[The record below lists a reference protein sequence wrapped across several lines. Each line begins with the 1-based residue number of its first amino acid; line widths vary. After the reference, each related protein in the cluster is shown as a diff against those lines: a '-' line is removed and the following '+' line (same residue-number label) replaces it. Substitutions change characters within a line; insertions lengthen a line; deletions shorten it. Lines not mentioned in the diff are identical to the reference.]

1 MALRNKLFDWGILD
15 SKNTLIKS
23 IGVGNL
29 AMGGTGKSV
38 VVMYLIKMLK
48 DHRIATLSR
57 GYGRNTSGLIIAGP
71 KDNPT
76 SLGDEPFQ
84 FLKRYPDTIVAVS
97 EKRTVGMRALEKMVT
112 PPILCSWMM

>member
-1 MALRNKLFDWGILD
+1 MAFRNKLFDFGILA

-38 VVMYLIKMLK
+38 VVMYLIKILK
-48 DHRIATLSR
+48 DQRIATLSR
-57 GYGRNTSGLIIAGP
+57 GYGRKTSGLIIAGP
-71 KDNPT
+71 NENPT

-84 FLKRYPDTIVAVS
+84 FFKRYLRRLWQS
-97 EKRTVGMRALEKMVT
+97 LKKELLG
-112 PPILCSWMM
+112 